1 MKTWPTWMKKGV
13 RFLAPASKLTPT
25 CGPILGSVFRPPF
38 LGPAATSGSK
48 FLAPRHAF
56 LSTLSVSNWHVETL
70 LFIAAKG
77 SILWGAMCLRVA
89 WYFCCKRQNFRFK
102 DLRLTPNFSRH
113 LVLATCLGPSSW
125 RLVLA
130 SHPDPRSR
138 HLTLPPLRGTFVL
151 APHLT
156 TRWRDDPTTS
166 QSDQLIPKATPKLR
180 PKNEP
185 R

>member
-1 MKTWPTWMKKGV
+1 MKTRPTWMKKGV
-13 RFLAPASKLTPT
+13 RFLVPAYKLTPT

-77 SILWGAMCLRVA
+77 SILWGAMCLTVA
-89 WYFCCKRQNFRFK
+89 WYFCCKRQNFRLK
-102 DLRLTPNFSRH
+102 DLHLTPNFSRH
-113 LVLATCLGPSSW
+113 LVFATCLGPSSW

-130 SHPDPRSR
+130 SHPDPCPDISHC
-138 HLTLPPLRGTFVL
+138 HLFVALSSWHLISLPDG
-151 APHLT
+151 AT
-156 TRWRDDPTTS
+156 TRRPHSLTS
-166 QSDQLIPKATPKLR
+166 
-180 PKNEP
+180 
-185 R
+185 